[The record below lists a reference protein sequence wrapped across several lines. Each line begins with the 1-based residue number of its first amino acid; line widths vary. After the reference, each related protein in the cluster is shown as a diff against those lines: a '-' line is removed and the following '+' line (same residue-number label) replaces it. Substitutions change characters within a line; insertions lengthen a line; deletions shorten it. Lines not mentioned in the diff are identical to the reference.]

1 MGMEMERRLYK
12 LALWYIE
19 KCNLKWN
26 VPKKEIKTL
35 DRLTYK
41 NFGKYMLFYGADAEW
56 KKFSRYDV
64 LDNAIQKLAS
74 YEDAE
79 EQGLLKMF
87 PCKVGDVVY
96 FPKYDYHDSAVI
108 TQIEID
114 KEGITFYWAQY
125 EVGVDCTELWDDGC
139 FTIDEIGKTVFL
151 TREEA
156 EKALKQMKGE

>member
-1 MGMEMERRLYK
+1 MEMERRLYK

-79 EQGLLKMF
+79 EQGLLLRL

-96 FPKYDYHDSAVI
+96 LVDFEEREYDEATVWS
-108 TQIEID
+108 IEID
-114 KEGITFYWAQY
+114 TKDNRILINSDY
-125 EVGVDCTELWDDGC
+125 EVGTWAEDGY
-139 FTIDEIGKTVFL
+139 VFYS
-151 TREEA
+151 REEA
-156 EKALKQMKGE
+156 EQALKQMGE